1 MSQAAFVPSTAG
13 SVLRSAERRICEL
26 RPRPSRRPRQCYV
39 RAETRNETLDERGFV
54 VPQPGDVVLYAGRWA
69 GEQNAGVV
77 DTVRSAA
84 QQSRVI
90 VDVREMRRL
99 SDDLF
104 AVQSVR
110 RAGKL
115 RWFDVAQLRI
125 ARDAVY
131 VPGQDAYRIPNVPD
145 GYARVAPLDENARLQ
160 ASAEYERL
168 KTQLLTSTF
177 GIGLGGSAIAG
188 VLFGKS
194 LATAY
199 ASGAIASLAYLAMLQ
214 SSVDA
219 LGAPTFY
226 SRFLSFRFAL
236 PPLPFALIALSNG
249 ASSPS
254 EMFGSVDRQQA
265 IAVVLGLLTYK
276 IPFLART
283 FDEFVDGLSRIEIGK
298 TGMVG
303 TVATLAARRIKSM
316 RQTDSQDDDSVSS
329 PSSLKPVFVFAGP
342 SGVGKTSLIR
352 RLMDDMPQ
360 RFQYSVSHTT
370 RAPRANESNGEDYNF
385 VTGEQFE
392 QMIDSG
398 QFVEYAYVHGQYY
411 GTSYQSINA
420 VQQVGTF
427 CVLDLDVQG
436 VDALCS
442 QKGLSWQPI
451 FVWIAPPSVLA
462 LEQRLRKRGTETE
475 ETLKTRLNT
484 AMREMS
490 YAATNDAFDLTI
502 INDDFDDAYGQ
513 LREFVEAQISPF
525 L

>member
-13 SVLRSAERRICEL
+13 SLFRSAERRLCEL
-26 RPRPSRRPRQCYV
+26 RPRPPRRPRQCYV
-39 RAETRNETLDERGFV
+39 HAEVRNETLDERGFV

-77 DTVRSAA
+77 DAVRSAA
-84 QQSRVI
+84 QQSRVV

-104 AVQSVR
+104 AVQSAR

-131 VPGQDAYRIPNVPD
+131 VPEQDAYRIPNVPD

-168 KTQLLTSTF
+168 KTKLLTATF
-177 GIGLGGSAIAG
+177 GIGLSGSAIAA
-188 VLFGKS
+188 VFFGKN
-194 LATAY
+194 LAAAY

-254 EMFGSVDRQQA
+254 QMLGSVDRQQA

-276 IPFLART
+276 VPFVART
-283 FDEFVDGLSRIEIGK
+283 FDEFMDGLSRIEIGK

-316 RQTDSQDDDSVSS
+316 RQPQSQNAPPVSS
-329 PSSLKPVFVFAGP
+329 TSGLKPVFVFAGP
-342 SGVGKTSLIR
+342 SGVGKTTLIH
-352 RLMDDMPQ
+352 RLMDDMPH
-360 RFQYSVSHTT
+360 RFRYSVSHTT
-370 RAPRANESNGEDYNF
+370 RASRANEIDGTDYNF
-385 VTGEQFE
+385 VTRQQFE
-392 QMIDSG
+392 HMIESG
-398 QFVEYAYVHGQYY
+398 QFVEYAYVHEHYY
-411 GTSYQSINA
+411 GTSYQSVNA

-436 VDALCS
+436 VEALRS
-442 QKGLSWQPI
+442 QQGLSWQPV

-502 INDDFDDAYGQ
+502 INDDFDHAYNQ
-513 LREFVEAQISPF
+513 LREFVETQIRPF